1 VITVSGAAVV
11 PAGIEGFPAASVHV
25 EVRDATLAD
34 APSVLLASRTYDGVA
49 VRPGARLPFA
59 LTVADAPEHAL
70 LSLRVHVDVAGDGA
84 VASGDLLSTRFHPLP
99 TSGPVDLDVPLTAI
113 P

>member
-1 VITVSGAAVV
+1 MITVSGTAVV
-11 PAGIEGFPAASVHV
+11 PAGIEGFPAASLHV

-34 APSVLLASRTYDGVA
+34 APSVVLASRTWGGVA

-59 LTVADAPEHAL
+59 LTLADAPEHAV

-84 VASGDLLSTRFHPLP
+84 VSSGDLLSTQFHPLP
-99 TSGPVDLDVPLTAI
+99 TSGPVDVTVPLSAI